1 LNGRRFLDTRREF
14 YDILVDK
21 RHAVGSQGPKN
32 RKEVRVAEKV
42 ENKPL
47 LDMTWKKQKP
57 LKKEGRK

>member
-1 LNGRRFLDTRREF
+1 MIFWWIKDT
-14 YDILVDK
+14 LWAPK
-21 RHAVGSQGPKN
+21 GPKI